1 MKERNITVTI
11 YKNRKNSE
19 AATVQPEKST
29 IWSRIKRL
37 LKL

>member
-19 AATVQPEKST
+19 AATVQPEKAQFG
-29 IWSRIKRL
+29 L
-37 LKL
+37 E

>member
-19 AATVQPEKST
+19 AATVQPEK
-29 IWSRIKRL
+29 KAQFGL
-37 LKL
+37 E

>member
-19 AATVQPEKST
+19 AATVQPEKT
-29 IWSRIKRL
+29 QFGL
-37 LKL
+37 E